1 MEAGKT
7 FVSLFGGLG
16 KKKQEA
22 LVSYD

>member
-22 LVSYD
+22 LVS